1 MPCVYLEGVIGFRYL
16 VKASGSNWENDSV
29 VGLEAGRFIFP
40 WNSAL
45 SPTPSLC
52 AGSGLGALEA
62 IVKSDPEL
70 FGVNGETGKPYTAA
84 QIFSY
89 MK

>member
-1 MPCVYLEGVIGFRYL
+1 MGGFRYL
-16 VKASGSNWENDSV
+16 VKASGSNWEKDSV
-29 VGLEAGRFIFP
+29 VGLEAGTFCFLADLHSTVPHRFTGFRFH
-40 WNSAL
+40 
-45 SPTPSLC
+45 
-52 AGSGLGALEA
+52 AGSGLGALET
-62 IVKSDPEL
+62 IMKSDPQL